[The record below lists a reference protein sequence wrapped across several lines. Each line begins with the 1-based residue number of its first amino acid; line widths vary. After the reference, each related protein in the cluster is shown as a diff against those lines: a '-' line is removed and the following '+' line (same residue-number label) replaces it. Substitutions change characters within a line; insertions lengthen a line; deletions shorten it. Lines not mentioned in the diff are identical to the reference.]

1 MMICLREEGAGVR
14 GGSMFLILQ
23 DLVAVGPMPH
33 AGLASEGAAL
43 ALWPSPVPSSV
54 EEGQLRRKEIATT
67 TETAH
72 GEGLARGTYL

>member
-1 MMICLREEGAGVR
+1 
-14 GGSMFLILQ
+14 MFLILQ

-54 EEGQLRRKEIATT
+54 EEGQLRRKKKIATT
-67 TETAH
+67 TETAR